1 MRERPFPAT
10 SGIPSPLPRGG
21 RGDEFTEAYTAWQAL
36 ARQYGPARAY
46 KPALKLPDLA
56 RGEGEAARQQ
66 ADWAVGSMLFWMGR
80 FQDAIRWLPECN
92 EREWARAL
100 LGETV
105 TAQNPCLHFFR
116 DEPAAC
122 LAALA
127 EAAEPAV
134 QAGVALLHYWAR
146 ACLDEPAD
154 ESATQQALALLRR
167 LAPSDEARG
176 MAIYALAAFRQHP
189 VYALPHL
196 DHALDLGAR
205 FGLHHLDARLYK
217 AQQHHKLV

>member
-1 MRERPFPAT
+1 
-10 SGIPSPLPRGG
+10 
-21 RGDEFTEAYTAWQAL
+21 
-36 ARQYGPARAY
+36 
-46 KPALKLPDLA
+46 
-56 RGEGEAARQQ
+56 
-66 ADWAVGSMLFWMGR
+66 MLFWMGR
-80 FQDAIRWLPECN
+80 FQDAIRWLPECD
-92 EREWARAL
+92 EREWAQAL
-100 LGETV
+100 LAVPPAREKHPSHPPWGSSRSWDGPAIDLRGEAV

-154 ESATQQALALLRR
+154 ESAAQRDLALLRR

-189 VYALPHL
+189 VYALAHL

-217 AQQHHKLV
+217 AKSEALDAAGLLGESNRFAKAATTALKRQS

>member
-1 MRERPFPAT
+1 
-10 SGIPSPLPRGG
+10 
-21 RGDEFTEAYTAWQAL
+21 
-36 ARQYGPARAY
+36 
-46 KPALKLPDLA
+46 
-56 RGEGEAARQQ
+56 
-66 ADWAVGSMLFWMGR
+66 MLFWMGR
-80 FQDAIRWLPECN
+80 FQDAIRWLPECD

-105 TAQNPCLHFFR
+105 TAQNASLHFFR
-116 DEPAAC
+116 DDPAAC
-122 LAALA
+122 LAALG
-127 EAAEPAV
+127 EAADPAV
-134 QAGVALLHYWAR
+134 QAGVALLHYWAQ

-154 ESATQQALALLRR
+154 ESAAQQALALLRR

-205 FGLHHLDARLYK
+205 FGLHHLDVRLLTAK
-217 AQQHHKLV
+217 AKSLEAAGQLGEAGRIAKAATAAQRRAADATR